1 MIPAMQTGNPKWE
14 MGNEKS
20 AGLQPSRR
28 GFPFSVFSESG
39 FSLVEV
45 TLALGVAGFCMLAI
59 VGLLPVGLSANRNS
73 IGQSAAANLARGI
86 VADLRAAKNT
96 TNPNQ
101 SPQYAILF
109 STAAPQTTYFS
120 DDGTTASSPPAGGF
134 QATTTING
142 NSVPASVKI
151 RITWPAA
158 VPAASAPDAFE
169 ITTAIDR

>member
-14 MGNEKS
+14 MGNEKPV
-20 AGLQPSRR
+20 GLRLPGR
-28 GFPFSVFSESG
+28 GVAFSVFSDSG

-45 TLALGVAGFCMLAI
+45 TLALGVVGFCMLAI
-59 VGLLPVGLSANRNS
+59 VGMLPVGLSANRNS
-73 IGQSAAANLARGI
+73 IGQSAAADLARGI

-96 TNPNQ
+96 ANTNQ

-109 STAAPQTTYFS
+109 STTAPQTTYFG
-120 DDGTTASSPPAGGF
+120 DDGAKASSPPAGGF
-134 QATTTING
+134 QATTTVNT
-142 NSVPASVKI
+142 NSIPVSVKI

-158 VPAASAPDAFE
+158 VPPASASDAFE